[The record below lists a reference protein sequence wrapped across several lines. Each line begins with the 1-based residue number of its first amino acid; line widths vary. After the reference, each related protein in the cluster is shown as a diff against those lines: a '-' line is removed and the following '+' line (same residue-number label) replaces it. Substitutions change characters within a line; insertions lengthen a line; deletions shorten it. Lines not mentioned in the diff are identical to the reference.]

1 MVKKLTAAEKYSQLK
16 SQTEDAGMS
25 VKEKNRKIVVTKK
38 KKK

>member
-16 SQTEDAGMS
+16 GQTEDAGMS